1 VSRGRLQ
8 PFRPWPYDLDDEPK
22 EDSFLN
28 GSRHCGVEGRNTCAV
43 AAFPWVIAP
52 WRSRLT
58 IETTKATAAN
68 SRRVG
73 IRLSLTLTSH
83 DGPGPPAR

>member
-1 VSRGRLQ
+1 MNRGRLQ

-28 GSRHCGVEGRNTCAV
+28 GSRYCGTQGCNTCAV

-52 WRSRLT
+52 CRSRLT
-58 IETTKATAAN
+58 IGTTKATAAN

-73 IRLSLTLTSH
+73 IRLSLTSH
-83 DGPGPPAR
+83 DGPGPPAL